1 MSTSDPTPPV
11 GKPVVPLP
19 VPQVTRV
26 PLGRDPTMPIQLKRP
41 VPPPAPVPVAEP
53 PPEVLPVAEPPAAQ
67 SAESLAAGAMPPDDW
82 RGNDRTVVGP
92 ATPATPP
99 PAGGWHEEW
108 KGDDRTVVT
117 PMASPT
123 PPPAEDWRGDDRT
136 VVGAVAPL
144 SSISG
149 APAGA
154 SEWKGDEA
162 TLLGMQPGSAQAKE
176 PGSGTAGSRT
186 PGKTTA
192 PTMDAGWHLA
202 GRKGPLTGTTVDDY
216 ELGGVL
222 GEGGMG
228 IVYRAKQISLKRRA
242 AIKVLPSNLAADMRL
257 RARFEAEARTAS
269 LLNTPHVVQVFG
281 AGTFDDIVY
290 FAMEFVEGID
300 LSEIIHAKREK
311 GEVFT
316 PEEAANYVLQAAS
329 GLAEAGRHGIVHRDI
344 KPANLMVTNKGVV
357 KIADFG
363 ISKVAGELGMTMT
376 GTAVGTPAYCSPE
389 QGRGEAVDPRADIYS
404 LGVVFYE
411 LLTGS
416 KPFDGT
422 SANALIYQHNYQE
435 PKLLKELRPELADA
449 YQVVCLKCLMK
460 DPVGRYQDANELVA
474 DLERA
479 RDGNMSMTAVFQAKF
494 GTGAEAAMA
503 KYLGVNK
510 RWWLKYVI
518 AAGFLLII
526 GGGGLY
532 WRISTSSERLERERL
547 FQTDVEKHK
556 VALRDLNGAKPVPK
570 GAGDDIKWLQTNVP
584 DDSDLPRWQAKMARV
599 TKLQT
604 SLAVLDAPAFPER
617 ALRDRTRAD
626 LTTYADD
633 VGRGGADVQR
643 WEARL
648 TATDQRDAALRANL
662 HQELDAQ
669 ETLPAALR
677 TRAAPVV
684 AELARLAGAKDPDV
698 ARWSQR
704 LTDTDSEIAERR
716 KLLAALDAK
725 DLALTEAGAEA
736 SKQSL
741 TRLATLVDPQDPDL
755 LRWSSVL
762 AAHDQGLASLRRT
775 LGTELDQERVLTVA
789 QQAAIL
795 PYLERYR
802 AQVPAGNPQLVAWS
816 RRLDDSQGRVSA
828 LRKALAAGLDGEQAL
843 PSETALTE
851 LGRTLTDYAVLAT
864 PDDADLARWSARV
877 RQERD
882 AIDGDRAL
890 LGELD
895 KTPTNQLTLVSRAAC
910 EKSLSRLD
918 ARGAIAADRKG
929 AVQRRLAEE
938 KAFEEAVRADLKT
951 RSADSRSTAA
961 PETIA
966 QLGRLELIAGQQD
979 PDVRDWRG
987 RLAQYFK
994 LYDALKPLDRLTS
1007 IPAGA
1012 TENLKAFSLIVGD
1025 DASQAVVWRS
1035 KLTRVSQLT
1044 VALKGTEEI
1053 RPLPPGALANATEL
1067 VDKWVGPE
1075 DLQAR
1080 DWLAKAKRV
1089 TALRTRLTSLFG
1101 EAAGSGVATDYVL
1114 PPDSGARRDVDDLI
1128 TLTGDHEPV
1137 VRHWRY
1143 RAQVLA
1149 GPGKPAWATD
1159 CGRDAFGPWAELT
1172 VGDTKQR
1179 LRYVPA
1185 GTFTIG
1191 SPADEAGRDED
1202 EPQVPGILLTKGLW
1216 LADSE
1221 CTQKL
1226 WQEVMGSNPS
1236 RFRRTS
1242 DAEDHP
1248 VERIS
1253 WDDAQAFCKAL
1264 AARLSVELQ
1273 PRLPTEAEWEYACRA
1288 GQPGTYFDA
1297 TGPIDADHLSE
1308 VAWSGLLDGTRGV
1321 RRRAPNRLGL
1331 FDMHGNVWEWCQDRY
1346 GTYSA
1351 VEVQDPVGRQ
1361 EETRVARGGSWAD
1374 PARTLRVA
1382 NRLALRSDLRTL
1394 YTGMRFALPVTWP
1407 AGSEPKLPGLDEE
1420 LSVLTPSATP

>member
-1 MSTSDPTPPV
+1 MGSNSDPTPPLGTPAV
-11 GKPVVPLP
+11 PPVAPSAAPLP

-26 PLGRDPTMPIQLKRP
+26 PLGRDPTMPILLRRP
-41 VPPPAPVPVAEP
+41 APPPIAEPVAEA
-53 PPEVLPVAEPPAAQ
+53 LPVAEPPAEPPV
-67 SAESLAAGAMPPDDW
+67 SAPSAAADW
-82 RGNDRTVVGP
+82 RGDDRTVVGP
-92 ATPATPP
+92 ATPAPASATTPP
-99 PAGGWHEEW
+99 ANEWHEEW

-117 PMASPT
+117 PLAATT
-123 PPPAEDWRGDDRT
+123 PPPVEDWRGDDRT
-136 VVGAVAPL
+136 VVGAVAPAA
-144 SSISG
+144 SV
-149 APAGA
+149 PAGA

-162 TLLGMQPGSAQAKE
+162 TLLGMQPGSAQQKE

-202 GRKGPLTGTTVDDY
+202 GRKGPLTGSTMDDY

-242 AIKVLPSNLAADMRL
+242 AIKVLPSNLAADLRL

-281 AGTFDDIVY
+281 AGTFGDIVY

-300 LSEIIHAKREK
+300 LSEIIHAKKEK
-311 GEVFT
+311 GELFT
-316 PEEAANYVLQAAS
+316 PEEAANYVLQSAS

-460 DPVGRYQDANELVA
+460 DPAGRYQDANELVA

-518 AAGFLLII
+518 AASFLAII
-526 GGGGLY
+526 TGGGLY
-532 WRISTSSERLERERL
+532 YWSSTKSERQQREQNYL
-547 FQTDVEKHK
+547 AEVESHK
-556 VALRDLNGAKPVPK
+556 IALRELDSAKPVPTR
-570 GAGDDIKWLQTNVP
+570 AADDLKWLAANAGSDP
-584 DDSDLPRWQAKMARV
+584 DLPRWQAKYARV
-599 TKLQT
+599 AKSQT
-604 SLAVLDAPAFPER
+604 TLAALDAPTLPSR
-617 ALRDRTRAD
+617 ALRDQGRTT
-626 LTTYADD
+626 LTTYVAD
-633 VGRGGADVQR
+633 VGKNGADVQR

-648 TATDQRDAALRANL
+648 AAADQRDAALRGEL
-662 HQELDAQ
+662 HQGLDSQ
-669 ETLPAALR
+669 ETLSAALR
-677 TRAAPVV
+677 TRVAPAV
-684 AELARLAGAKDPDV
+684 AELTALAGAKDPDA
-698 ARWSQR
+698 ARWTQR
-704 LTDTDSEIAERR
+704 LAETDNEIAERR

-725 DLALTEAGAEA
+725 DLALTEGAA
-736 SKQSL
+736 SSAKQSL
-741 TRLATLVDPQDPDL
+741 TRLAQLVDPQDADL
-755 LRWSSVL
+755 LRWSGVI
-762 AAHDQGLASLRRT
+762 AAHDQGMVSLRRT

-789 QQAAIL
+789 QQNAIR
-795 PYLERYR
+795 PYLERYH
-802 AQVPAGNPQLVAWS
+802 AQVPASNPQLVAWT
-816 RRLDDSQGRVSA
+816 RRLDESLGRVTA
-828 LRKALAAGLDGEQAL
+828 LRKALGGALDGDQAL
-843 PSETALTE
+843 PSETALNE
-851 LGRTLTDYAVLAT
+851 LGKTLADYAALAA
-864 PDDADLARWSARV
+864 PDDADLVRWSTRV

-882 AIDGDRAL
+882 AIDGDRAVL
-890 LGELD
+890 AELD
-895 KTPTNQLTLVSRAAC
+895 KTATNQLTLVSRAAC
-910 EKSLSRLD
+910 EKSLARLD
-918 ARGAIAADRKG
+918 TRGAIAADRKG
-929 AVQRRLAEE
+929 AVQRRIAEE
-938 KAFEEAVRADLKT
+938 KASEEALRADLKA
-951 RSADSRSTAA
+951 RSQDSRSTAA
-961 PETIA
+961 TETLA
-966 QLGRLELIAGQQD
+966 QLKRLELIAGQQD
-979 PDVRDWRG
+979 PDVSAWRT

-1012 TENLKAFSLIVGD
+1012 DENLKAFSLIVGD
-1025 DASQAVVWRS
+1025 DAEQAVVWRS
-1035 KLTRVSQLT
+1035 KLVRVNQLT
-1044 VALKGTEEI
+1044 AALKGTEDLK
-1053 RPLPPGALANATEL
+1053 PLPSGALANATEL
-1067 VDKWVGPE
+1067 VDRWVGAE
-1075 DLQAR
+1075 DVQAR

-1089 TALRTRLTSLFG
+1089 TALRARLATLFG
-1101 EAAGSGVATDYVL
+1101 DAAGTGLATDYVL
-1114 PPDSGARRDVDDLI
+1114 PADSGARRDVDELI
-1128 TLTGDHEPV
+1128 ALTGDREPV

-1149 GPGKPAWATD
+1149 GPGKPAWAAEY
-1159 CGRDAFGPWAELT
+1159 GRDAFGPWAELT
-1172 VGDTKQR
+1172 VGETKQR
-1179 LRYVPA
+1179 LRYIPA

-1191 SPADEAGRDED
+1191 SPVDEAGRDED

-1226 WQEVMGSNPS
+1226 WHEVMGSNPS

-1253 WDDAQAFCKAL
+1253 WEDTQAFCKAL
-1264 AARLSVELQ
+1264 APRLNVELQ
-1273 PRLPTEAEWEYACRA
+1273 PRLPTEAEWEYAARA
-1288 GQPGTYFDA
+1288 GQAGCYFDA
-1297 TGPIDADHLSE
+1297 TGVVAADHLSE

-1374 PARTLRVA
+1374 PSRTLRVA
-1382 NRLALRSDLRTL
+1382 NRLALRPELRTL
-1394 YTGMRFALPVTWP
+1394 YTGVRFALPVTWP
-1407 AGSEPKLPGLDEE
+1407 AGSEPKPPGSDDE
-1420 LSVLTPSATP
+1420 LSAR